1 MQLLGWIA
9 PGDLKLFTHEQ
20 LEEAK
25 ARVAA

>member
-25 ARVAA
+25 AWVAG